1 MSKTDTLIEKIE
13 SNFKSLPTVGE
24 QKRALENLKII
35 WETRIA
41 DENKALQETIDAN
54 LKLKA

>member
-1 MSKTDTLIEKIE
+1 MPTTESLISKIE
-13 SNFKSLPTVGE
+13 SNFKSLPTVGD

>member
-1 MSKTDTLIEKIE
+1 MPTTESLISKIE

-41 DENKALQETIDAN
+41 EENKALQETIDAN